1 VADRPVKTLAD
12 LRSFYTN
19 EYRPLYDR
27 FIIAGVVAQELHTE
41 VACAADHL
49 LFISST
55 PGGDISSADIE
66 RAAAHLKRA
75 TFDAFK
81 LIFENDIGRR
91 YNLLMDE
98 KYADVHDG
106 KFRSEITDLMEKA
119 KGIATVARLHET
131 MSRNGDIERWG
142 AAFDEWKKILPLAD
156 EFTRLM
162 TLPEVTRAVG
172 ITSAE
177 RRLAIFSA
185 IFGAVVGAL
194 LSLLLGKLVN

>member
-1 VADRPVKTLAD
+1 MADRPTKTLAD
-12 LRSFYTN
+12 LRSFYTD

-27 FIIAGVVAQELHTE
+27 FVIAGVVAQELHTE

-55 PGGDISSADIE
+55 PGGDISPADIE
-66 RAAAHLKRA
+66 RAMAHLKRA

-81 LIFENDIGRR
+81 LIFENEIRGQ
-91 YNLLMDE
+91 YLALMDE

-106 KFRSEITDLMEKA
+106 NFRGEITDLMEQA
-119 KGIATVARLHET
+119 KGIATIARLHET

-142 AAFDEWKKILPLAD
+142 AAFDEWKKILPLAQQ
-156 EFTRLM
+156 FTELKAS
-162 TLPEVTRAVG
+162 PEVKRAIGMTRA
-172 ITSAE
+172 E
-177 RRLAIFSA
+177 RKFGMFCA

-194 LSLLLGKLVN
+194 LSLLLGKFFK